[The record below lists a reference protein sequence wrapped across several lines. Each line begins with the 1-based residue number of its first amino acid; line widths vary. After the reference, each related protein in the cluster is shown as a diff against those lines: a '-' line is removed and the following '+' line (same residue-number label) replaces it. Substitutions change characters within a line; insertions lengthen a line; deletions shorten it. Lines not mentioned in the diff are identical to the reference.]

1 MMYDVTMR
9 INNNMQVYKNKE
21 EKKPIIKHDTKK
33 QPHFTSETILKF
45 NMHTGTHLDFPKHM
59 IENGLLSTNFNPGT
73 FVNRK
78 VKVFELSHLNEK
90 IEVRDIEKFSI
101 LKDDIIFF
109 KTKNSE
115 YEYFLSDFIYLSSDA
130 AKFLSDRQ
138 IFAVGIDA
146 LGIERKDPDH
156 KTHKILMSSSI
167 WIIEGLRLKGIK
179 QKEYNLIATPLLV
192 DNSDALPLTVLLYD

>member
-1 MMYDVTMR
+1 M
-9 INNNMQVYKNKE
+9 
-21 EKKPIIKHDTKK
+21 
-33 QPHFTSETILKF
+33 
-45 NMHTGTHLDFPKHM
+45 
-59 IENGLLSTNFNPGT
+59 
-73 FVNRK
+73 
-78 VKVFELSHLNEK
+78 
-90 IEVRDIEKFSI
+90 
-101 LKDDIIFF
+101 
-109 KTKNSE
+109 
-115 YEYFLSDFIYLSSDA
+115 
-130 AKFLSDRQ
+130 SDRQ